1 MKDLLRLEHISVQH
15 SAFPPLTDYNLNIFA
30 GEIVA
35 LHGLYGSGKESVIA
49 LFENDILPAAGRV
62 FFHGKRVLT
71 PAEFDGLRRSVF
83 VLGAGKRIVESLSVI
98 ENLTA
103 IRRTRHPFAPYNRR
117 RAYMEI
123 HDLLALFNLDIDQH
137 AMVSKLT
144 RWERQK
150 LDLIKACISDVQLI
164 IINCARTEFGSA
176 HIVEL
181 IDMIRLISGRGIAF
195 LIVSDKRNE
204 LTDIAD
210 RCQLLHRGFDLRE
223 WKRDD
228 RLSHKQI
235 ELLANAQIFSEFN
248 YQAAQNAG
256 KIVCVHDDLPDCNM
270 REYMERI
277 LTRAVKE
284 SPELAGRCLGG
295 MTPADAV
302 LRGQAVFVPRN
313 SYSKLLNNLSAA
325 DNLTICIKDRICA
338 LGFIQAHRIGFLF
351 SEFCKMM
358 HLPADVTSIYD
369 LDRAERKIL
378 SIHRWVLARPRV
390 IVLEDPFAP
399 LDQQSE
405 NRLMNYLQQISGQV
419 QIVIVFKNAEY

>member
-35 LHGLYGSGKESVIA
+35 LYGLYGSGKESVIA
-49 LFENDILPAAGRV
+49 LFENDILPAAGHV

-83 VLGAGKRIVESLSVI
+83 VLGAGKWIVESLSVI

-103 IRRTRHPFAPYNRR
+103 VRRIRQPFAPYNRR
-117 RAYMEI
+117 KAYMEI
-123 HDLLALFNLDIDQH
+123 RDLLVMFNLDMDQH

-150 LDLIKACISDVQLI
+150 LELIKACISDVQLI
-164 IINCARTEFGSA
+164 IINCARTEFSST

-181 IDMIRLISGRGIAF
+181 IDMIRMISKRGLSF
-195 LIVSDKRNE
+195 LIVSEKRNE

-210 RCQLLHRGFDLRE
+210 RCQLLHRGVDLRE

-228 RLSHKQI
+228 RLSHRQI
-235 ELLANAQIFSEFN
+235 ELLVNFQIFSEADD
-248 YQAAQNAG
+248 QAAQNAG
-256 KIVCVHDDLPDCNM
+256 QVVCVHDDLPDCGM
-270 REYMERI
+270 HEYMEQI
-277 LTRAVKE
+277 IAKAVKE
-284 SPELAGRCLGG
+284 SPELARRCFGD
-295 MTPADAV
+295 MTSSDAILQKQV
-302 LRGQAVFVPRN
+302 VFVPRN
-313 SYSKLLNNLSAA
+313 SYSNLLNNLSTA

-338 LGFIQAHRIGFLF
+338 FGFIQTHRTQFLF
-351 SEFCKMM
+351 SEFCKMV
-358 HLPADVTSIYD
+358 HLPANVTSIYD

-378 SIHRWVLARPRV
+378 SIHRWVLARPKV
-390 IVLEDPFAP
+390 IILEDPFAP
-399 LDQQSE
+399 LDLQSE
-405 NRLMNYLQQISGQV
+405 NRLMNYLRQISGQV
-419 QIVIVFKNAEY
+419 QIVIVLKNTEC